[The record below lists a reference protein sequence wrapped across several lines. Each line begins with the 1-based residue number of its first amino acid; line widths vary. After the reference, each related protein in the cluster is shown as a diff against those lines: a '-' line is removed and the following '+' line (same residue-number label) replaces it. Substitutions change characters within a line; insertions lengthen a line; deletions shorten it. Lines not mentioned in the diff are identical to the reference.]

1 MPEILRIQGVM
12 MAVDEPK
19 VTTFTSITILLL
31 REVRLEQ
38 GLHQAQIADMLS
50 ATPSAWTKIEAGKSA
65 LSLENLFRV
74 CNGLR
79 IPPSTLMAA
88 MERYATLMAENGWA
102 VISTQLGF
110 DDDALL
116 KEAQEYYSS
125 AGFRGRAPL
134 RWGVLNGPTRN
145 FDGSITPAEVFAFAL
160 DANFKMQQ
168 IDYKP
173 PTWP

>member
-1 MPEILRIQGVM
+1 MIVE
-12 MAVDEPK
+12 ESK
-19 VTTFTSITILLL
+19 VTTFSSITICLL

-50 ATPSAWTKIEAGKSA
+50 VTPSAWTKIESGKSA
-65 LSLENLFRV
+65 LSQESLYRV

-88 MERYATLMAENGWA
+88 MERYATLLADNRWA

-116 KEAQEYYSS
+116 KEAAEYYASP
-125 AGFRGRAPL
+125 GFRWRNQI
-134 RWGVLNGPTRN
+134 RWGVLNGPMRN

-160 DANFKMQQ
+160 DAGFKNSQ
-168 IDYKP
+168 IGFKP
-173 PTWP
+173 LG